1 MRRRTSCGTVRLR
14 YEPLRPVGIGWSFRL
29 RVERLAP
36 DGEWE
41 PVLTRDHLVRTNDVM
56 GDPGGLTAFE
66 ERTAREAGYRRADLA
81 IVDSPSFA

>member
-1 MRRRTSCGTVRLR
+1 MRKARLGNVRLR

-41 PVLTRDHLVRTNDVM
+41 PVLTRDHLVRTSDVM
-56 GDPGGLTAFE
+56 GDPGRLTAFE

>member
-14 YEPLRPVGIGWSFRL
+14 YEPIRPVGIGWSFRL

-56 GDPGGLTAFE
+56 GDPGRLTAFE
-66 ERTAREAGYRRADLA
+66 ERTAREAGYRRADLP
-81 IVDSPSFA
+81 IVDSPVFA

>member
-1 MRRRTSCGTVRLR
+1 MRPGESDINYPALKNGARFFYFKFPSASNRSS
-14 YEPLRPVGIGWSFRL
+14 P
-29 RVERLAP
+29 
-36 DGEWE
+36 GEWE

-56 GDPGGLTAFE
+56 GDPGGLAAFE

>member
-1 MRRRTSCGTVRLR
+1 MRRTSCRTVRLR
-14 YEPLRPVGIGWSFRL
+14 YEPIRPVGIGWSFRL

-56 GDPGGLTAFE
+56 GDPGRLTAFE

-81 IVDSPSFA
+81 IVDPPVFA

>member
-1 MRRRTSCGTVRLR
+1 MRRTSCRTARLR

-41 PVLTRDHLVRTNDVM
+41 LVLTRDHLVRTSDVM
-56 GDPGGLTAFE
+56 GDPGGLVSFE
-66 ERTAREAGYRRADLA
+66 ERTAREAGYRRADLP
-81 IVDSPSFA
+81 IVDSPVFA

>member
-1 MRRRTSCGTVRLR
+1 MVQPYPQR
-14 YEPLRPVGIGWSFRL
+14 YLVAAARVDVVRL

-41 PVLTRDHLVRTNDVM
+41 PVLTRDHLVRTSDVM
-56 GDPGGLTAFE
+56 GDPGGLVSFE

-81 IVDSPSFA
+81 IVDSPVFA

>member
-1 MRRRTSCGTVRLR
+1 MRRRTSCRTARLH
-14 YEPLRPVGIGWSFRL
+14 YEPIRPVGIGWSFRL

-41 PVLTRDHLVRTNDVM
+41 PVLTRDYLVRTNDVM
-56 GDPGGLTAFE
+56 GDPGRLTAFE

-81 IVDSPSFA
+81 IVNSPVFA

>member
-1 MRRRTSCGTVRLR
+1 MRKARLGNVRLR

-41 PVLTRDHLVRTNDVM
+41 PVLTRDYLVRTSDVM
-56 GDPGGLTAFE
+56 ANPGGLASFE
-66 ERTAREAGYRRADLA
+66 ERTAREAGYRRADLP
-81 IVDSPSFA
+81 IVDSPVFA

>member
-1 MRRRTSCGTVRLR
+1 MRRRTSCRTARLR

-41 PVLTRDHLVRTNDVM
+41 PVLTRDHLVRTSDVM
-56 GDPGGLTAFE
+56 GDPGGLVSFE
-66 ERTAREAGYRRADLA
+66 ERTAREAGYRRADLP
-81 IVDSPSFA
+81 IVDSPVFA

>member
-1 MRRRTSCGTVRLR
+1 MRKARLGNVRLR

-41 PVLTRDHLVRTNDVM
+41 PVLTRDYLVRTSDVM
-56 GDPGGLTAFE
+56 ANPGGLAAFE
-66 ERTAREAGYRRADLA
+66 EHTAREAGYRRADLP
-81 IVDSPSFA
+81 IVDSPVFA

>member
-1 MRRRTSCGTVRLR
+1 MRRRTSCRTARLR
-14 YEPLRPVGIGWSFRL
+14 YEPIRPVGIGWSFRL

-36 DGEWE
+36 E

-81 IVDSPSFA
+81 IVDSPVFA

>member
-1 MRRRTSCGTVRLR
+1 MRRRTSCRTA
-14 YEPLRPVGIGWSFRL
+14 RL

-56 GDPGGLTAFE
+56 GDPGRLTAFE

>member
-1 MRRRTSCGTVRLR
+1 MRRARLGNVRLR

-41 PVLTRDHLVRTNDVM
+41 PVLTRDYRVRTSDVM
-56 GDPGGLTAFE
+56 GNPSGLVSFE
-66 ERTAREAGYRRADLA
+66 ERTAREAGYRRADLP
-81 IVDSPSFA
+81 IVDSPVFA